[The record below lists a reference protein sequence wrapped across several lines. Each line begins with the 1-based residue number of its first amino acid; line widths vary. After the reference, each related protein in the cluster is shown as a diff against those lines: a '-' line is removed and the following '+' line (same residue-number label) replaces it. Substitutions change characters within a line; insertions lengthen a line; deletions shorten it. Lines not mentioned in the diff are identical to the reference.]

1 MFKKVELFKSD
12 TLVDYKVASKFM
24 EERSSLIHNGE
35 ANELVWLLE
44 HPNVYTAGSSAK
56 DDELLGTKDI
66 PVYKTTRGGKYTYH
80 GPGQRIIYLMINLER
95 CDKDIRKFIMILEKI
110 IVKTFKKFDMDVYP
124 VRDRIGIWIKTG
136 SGEEKIGAMGLK
148 VKKWISLHG
157 ISINISPELQYFDGI
172 IPCGL
177 SEYNVTSIKKLKK
190 NISIE
195 NFDEEF
201 ILNFERQ
208 FGKMKRINNL
218 ILD

>member
-136 SGEEKIGAMGLK
+136 NGEEKIGAMGLK

-172 IPCGL
+172 VPCGL

-195 NFDEEF
+195 NFDDEF

-208 FGKMKRINNL
+208 FGKMKKINNL

>member
-1 MFKKVELFKSD
+1 MFKKVEIFKSD

-136 SGEEKIGAMGLK
+136 NGEEKIGAMGLK

-172 IPCGL
+172 VPCGL

-208 FGKMKRINNL
+208 FGKMKKINNL

>member
-12 TLVDYKVASKFM
+12 TLVEYKVASKFM

-110 IVKTFKKFDMDVYP
+110 IVKTFKKFDMDVYS

-172 IPCGL
+172 VPCGL

>member
-136 SGEEKIGAMGLK
+136 NGEEKIGAMGLK

-157 ISINISPELQYFDGI
+157 ISINISPKLQYFDGI
-172 IPCGL
+172 VPCGL

-208 FGKMKRINNL
+208 FGKMKKINNL

>member
-12 TLVDYKVASKFM
+12 TLIDYKVASKFM

-56 DDELLGTKDI
+56 DDELLGKKDI

-95 CDKDIRKFIMILEKI
+95 CDKDIRKFIMILENI
-110 IVKTFKKFDMDVYP
+110 IIKTFKKFDMDVYP
-124 VRDRIGIWIKTG
+124 VRDRIGIWIKTNN
-136 SGEEKIGAMGLK
+136 GEEKIGAMGLK

-172 IPCGL
+172 VPCGL

-208 FGKMKRINNL
+208 FGKMKKINNL

>member
-24 EERSSLIHNGE
+24 EERTSLIHNGE

-95 CDKDIRKFIMILEKI
+95 CNKDIRKFIMILEKI

-172 IPCGL
+172 VPCGL

>member
-12 TLVDYKVASKFM
+12 TLIDYKVASKFM

-56 DDELLGTKDI
+56 DDELLGKKDI
-66 PVYKTTRGGKYTYH
+66 PVFKTTRGGKYTYH

-95 CDKDIRKFIMILEKI
+95 CDKDIRKFIMILENI
-110 IVKTFKKFDMDVYP
+110 IIKTFKKFDMDVYP
-124 VRDRIGIWIKTG
+124 VRDRIGIWIKTNN
-136 SGEEKIGAMGLK
+136 GEEKIGAMGLK

-195 NFDEEF
+195 NFDDEF

-208 FGKMKRINNL
+208 FGKMKKINNL

>member
-12 TLVDYKVASKFM
+12 TLIDYNVASKFM
-24 EERSSLIHNGE
+24 EKRSSLIHNGE

-44 HPNVYTAGSSAK
+44 HPNIYTAGSSAK
-56 DDELLGTKDI
+56 DNEFLGTKDI
-66 PVYKTTRGGKYTYH
+66 PVYKTPRGGKYTYH

-95 CDKDIRKFIMILEKI
+95 CEKDIRKFIMILERI

-124 VRDRIGIWIKTG
+124 VRDRIGIWIKTNN
-136 SGEEKIGAMGLK
+136 GEEKIGAMGLK

-157 ISINISPELQYFDGI
+157 ISININPELQYFDGI
-172 IPCGL
+172 VPCGL

-190 NISIE
+190 NIAIE
-195 NFDEEF
+195 NFDDEF
-201 ILNFERQ
+201 ISNFERE
-208 FGKMKRINNL
+208 FGKMKEINNL

>member
-12 TLVDYKVASKFM
+12 TPIDYNVASKFM
-24 EERSSLIHNGE
+24 EKRSSLIHNGE

-44 HPNVYTAGSSAK
+44 HPNIYTAGSSAK
-56 DDELLGTKDI
+56 DNEFLGTKDI
-66 PVYKTTRGGKYTYH
+66 PVYKTPRGGKYTYH

-95 CDKDIRKFIMILEKI
+95 CEKDIRKFIMILERI

-124 VRDRIGIWIKTG
+124 VRDRIGIWIKTNN
-136 SGEEKIGAMGLK
+136 GEEKIGAIGLK

-157 ISINISPELQYFDGI
+157 ISININPELQYFDGI
-172 IPCGL
+172 VPCGL

-201 ILNFERQ
+201 ISNFERE
-208 FGKMKRINNL
+208 FGKMKEINNL

>member
-56 DDELLGTKDI
+56 DNELLGTKDI

-172 IPCGL
+172 VPCGL

>member
-12 TLVDYKVASKFM
+12 TLIDYNVASKFM
-24 EERSSLIHNGE
+24 EKRSSLIHNGE

-44 HPNVYTAGSSAK
+44 HPNIYTAGSSAK
-56 DDELLGTKDI
+56 DNEFLGTKDI
-66 PVYKTTRGGKYTYH
+66 PVYKTPRGGKYTYH

-95 CDKDIRKFIMILEKI
+95 CEKDIRKFIMILERI

-124 VRDRIGIWIKTG
+124 VRDRIGIWIKTNN
-136 SGEEKIGAMGLK
+136 GEEKIGAMGLK

-157 ISINISPELQYFDGI
+157 ISININPELQYFDGI
-172 IPCGL
+172 VPCGL

-201 ILNFERQ
+201 ISNFERE
-208 FGKMKRINNL
+208 FGKMKEINNL

>member
-1 MFKKVELFKSD
+1 
-12 TLVDYKVASKFM
+12 
-24 EERSSLIHNGE
+24 
-35 ANELVWLLE
+35 
-44 HPNVYTAGSSAK
+44 
-56 DDELLGTKDI
+56 
-66 PVYKTTRGGKYTYH
+66 YKTTRGGKYTYH

-95 CDKDIRKFIMILEKI
+95 CDKDIRKFIMILENI
-110 IVKTFKKFDMDVYP
+110 IIKTFKKFDMDVYP

-136 SGEEKIGAMGLK
+136 NGEEKIGAMGLK

-172 IPCGL
+172 VPCGL

-208 FGKMKRINNL
+208 FGKMKKINNL

>member
-12 TLVDYKVASKFM
+12 TLIDYEVASKFM

-56 DDELLGTKDI
+56 DDELLGKNDI

-95 CDKDIRKFIMILEKI
+95 CDKDIRKFIMILENI
-110 IVKTFKKFDMDVYP
+110 IIKTFKKFDMDVYP
-124 VRDRIGIWIKTG
+124 VRDRIGIWIKTNN
-136 SGEEKIGAMGLK
+136 GEEKIGAMGLK

-208 FGKMKRINNL
+208 FGKMKKINNL

>member
-12 TLVDYKVASKFM
+12 TLIDYKVASKFM

-66 PVYKTTRGGKYTYH
+66 PVFKTTRGGKYTYH

-110 IVKTFKKFDMDVYP
+110 IVKTFKKFNMDVYP
-124 VRDRIGIWIKTG
+124 IRDRIGIWIKTNN
-136 SGEEKIGAMGLK
+136 GEEKIGAMGLK

-195 NFDEEF
+195 NFDDEF

-208 FGKMKRINNL
+208 FGKMKKINNL

>member
-44 HPNVYTAGSSAK
+44 HPNVFTAGSSAK

-95 CDKDIRKFIMILEKI
+95 CDKDIRKFIIILEKI

-172 IPCGL
+172 VPCGL

>member
-12 TLVDYKVASKFM
+12 TLIDYEVASKFM
-24 EERSSLIHNGE
+24 EKRSSLIHNGE

-56 DDELLGTKDI
+56 DDELLGKKDI

-95 CDKDIRKFIMILEKI
+95 CDKDIRKFIMILENI
-110 IVKTFKKFDMDVYP
+110 IIKTFKKFDMDVYP
-124 VRDRIGIWIKTG
+124 VRDRIGIWIKTNN
-136 SGEEKIGAMGLK
+136 GEEKIGAMGLK

-190 NISIE
+190 NIPIE

-208 FGKMKRINNL
+208 FGKMKKINNL

>member
-157 ISINISPELQYFDGI
+157 ISINIRPELQYFDGI
-172 IPCGL
+172 VPCGL

>member
-172 IPCGL
+172 VPCGL

-195 NFDEEF
+195 NFDDEF

-208 FGKMKRINNL
+208 FGKMKKINNL

>member
-12 TLVDYKVASKFM
+12 TLIDYNVASKFM
-24 EERSSLIHNGE
+24 EKRSSLIHNGE

-44 HPNVYTAGSSAK
+44 HPNIYTAGSSAK
-56 DDELLGTKDI
+56 DNEFLGTKDI
-66 PVYKTTRGGKYTYH
+66 PVYKTPRGGKYTYH

-95 CDKDIRKFIMILEKI
+95 CEKDIRKFIMILERI

-124 VRDRIGIWIKTG
+124 VRDRIGIWIKTNN
-136 SGEEKIGAMGLK
+136 GEEKIGAMGLK

>member
-44 HPNVYTAGSSAK
+44 HPNIYTAGSSAK
-56 DDELLGTKDI
+56 DNEFLGTKDI
-66 PVYKTTRGGKYTYH
+66 PVYKTPRGGKYTYH

-95 CDKDIRKFIMILEKI
+95 CEKDIRKFIMILERI

-124 VRDRIGIWIKTG
+124 VRDRIGIWIKTNN
-136 SGEEKIGAMGLK
+136 GEEKIGAMGLK

>member
-12 TLVDYKVASKFM
+12 TLIDYKVASKFM
-24 EERSSLIHNGE
+24 EKRSSLIHNGE
-35 ANELVWLLE
+35 ANELIWLLE
-44 HPNVYTAGSSAK
+44 HPNIYTAGSSAK
-56 DDELLGTKDI
+56 DNEFLGTKDI
-66 PVYKTTRGGKYTYH
+66 PVYKTPRGGKYTYH

-95 CDKDIRKFIMILEKI
+95 CDKDIRKFIMILERI

-124 VRDRIGIWIKTG
+124 VRDRIGIWIKTNN
-136 SGEEKIGAMGLK
+136 GEEKIGAIGLK

-157 ISINISPELQYFDGI
+157 ISININPELQYFDGI
-172 IPCGL
+172 VPCGL
-177 SEYNVTSIKKLKK
+177 SEYNVTSIKKLEK

-208 FGKMKRINNL
+208 FGKMRKINNL

>member
-172 IPCGL
+172 VPCGL

-208 FGKMKRINNL
+208 FGKMKIINNL

>member
-56 DDELLGTKDI
+56 DDELLDTKDI

-136 SGEEKIGAMGLK
+136 NGEEKIGAMGLK

-172 IPCGL
+172 VPCGL

-208 FGKMKRINNL
+208 FGKMKKINNL

>member
-124 VRDRIGIWIKTG
+124 VRDRIGIWIKTNN
-136 SGEEKIGAMGLK
+136 GEEKIGAMGLK

-195 NFDEEF
+195 NFDDEF

-208 FGKMKRINNL
+208 FGKMKKINNL

>member
-136 SGEEKIGAMGLK
+136 NGEEKIGAMGLK

-172 IPCGL
+172 VPCGL
-177 SEYNVTSIKKLKK
+177 SEYNVTSIKKLNK

-208 FGKMKRINNL
+208 FGKMKKINNL

>member
-12 TLVDYKVASKFM
+12 TLVEYKVASKFM

-172 IPCGL
+172 VPCGL

>member
-172 IPCGL
+172 VPCGL

>member
-136 SGEEKIGAMGLK
+136 NGEEKIGAMGLK

-172 IPCGL
+172 VPCGL

-190 NISIE
+190 IYLS
-195 NFDEEF
+195 
-201 ILNFERQ
+201 
-208 FGKMKRINNL
+208 KTSMKNSY
-218 ILD
+218 